1 MNKKSSSPLFTLILG
16 TFWII
21 LTINT
26 TFNWGSNGT
35 LIFWLV
41 FTILIGWFV
50 IAIQNRMRRA

>member
-1 MNKKSSSPLFTLILG
+1 MNKQSSSPLTTLILG
-16 TFWII
+16 AFWII

-26 TFNWGSNGT
+26 TINWDSNGT